1 MANNNSLFT
10 FESFNQE
17 RLFEVDATDFV
28 THERKNLRGKIVE
41 SAYWKTREMFEMNG
55 PDKVYTIQG
64 IYINDL
70 SGNRDALTDE
80 SAAIAVDDRYI
91 TVPTFQI
98 KEIQAMLD
106 SQEAIKCIRAGHAGC
121 TIEEYTN
128 KFGTNYKL
136 VWQTI

>member
-1 MANNNSLFT
+1 MAANNLFT

-28 THERKNLRGKIVE
+28 KHERKNSKGKIEE
-41 SAYWKTREMFEMNG
+41 STYWKTAEMYELDG

-64 IYINDL
+64 VYINDL
-70 SGNRDALTDE
+70 SGNRAALTDE
-80 SAAIAVDDRYI
+80 SAAVAIEDRYI

-98 KEIQAMLD
+98 KEIQKMLESD
-106 SQEAIKCIRAGHAGC
+106 EAIRCIRSGHAGC

-136 VWQTI
+136 VWKTI